1 MTMFKTWLFG
11 VVAAAMALSILYGLL
26 PKGAMMTVAKCVGS
40 VILVLVM
47 LRPIISLETWALFDT
62 YNSLER
68 EIASQTE
75 SLAEKNLWEMKT
87 LIEEECA
94 AYISEKGA
102 QMGVEVHAEVRCYVR
117 EGVPFPGEVSLN
129 IPYHHN
135 LSECIAQELEIAPS
149 KQHWQ
154 EN

>member
-40 VILVLVM
+40 VVLMLVM
-47 LRPIISLETWALFDT
+47 LRPLMSLEPWGLFDT
-62 YNSLER
+62 YDYWET
-68 EIASQTE
+68 EIVEQTE
-75 SLAEKNLWEMKT
+75 TLAEENLRDMEF
-87 LIEEECA
+87 LIEEETA
-94 AYISEKGA
+94 AYISEKGV

-117 EGVPFPGEVSLN
+117 EGVPFPEEVSLN
-129 IPYHHN
+129 IPYHYG
-135 LSECIAQELEIAPS
+135 LSEFIARELDIAPS